1 MKNFLIVV
9 GIVIV
14 TFICFSACDDGGIID
29 QSITIEQYKQNVI
42 NDFNQKLT
50 KSDDNLRRRV
60 ENAHGTVTVKKAY
73 VSTCDVVMRDSSM
86 KVKKNES
93 NVAEVSLVITFCWD
107 GVFHKNGYT
116 KLRLVLDNAGKEW
129 VLRSAKI
136 IDTDAIINMEDPE
149 FWMGVGLLIL
159 CA

>member
-1 MKNFLIVV
+1 MKNFLIVA
-9 GIVIV
+9 GIAIAV
-14 TFICFSACDDGGIID
+14 FLCFSACGDGGVVD
-29 QSITIEQYKQNVI
+29 RSISIEQYKQNVI

-93 NVAEVSLVITFCWD
+93 NVAQVSLVITFCWD

-116 KLRLVLDNAGKEW
+116 KLRLVLDNAGNEW
-129 VLRSAKI
+129 VLRSARI
-136 IDTDAIINMEDPE
+136 IETDALINMEDPE